1 MDVLVSIIVPI
12 YRVEEYLPRCITS
25 ILAQTYKNW
34 ELILI
39 DDGSPDRCGEICDR
53 YAQEYESVTVIHQS
67 NHGVSLARN
76 IGIEKAKG
84 DYILFVDPDDWLAPN
99 MIEMMLA
106 EGDGAQLIVCGFT
119 DYYQNEDGTSEMIP
133 NPIWR
138 EQHDTFVTTDPDYE
152 VLCKTSTVWNKL
164 FRRDVVG
171 NIRFNPELV
180 YGEDSLFTASVLGNV
195 HSAVLIPRPYYYYFR
210 NRKGNVV
217 SATIDDRSLQFL
229 ESALRIYDELKNRN
243 QGRYG
248 VFRIFLAIRLIL
260 KKISIQEQKR
270 YHRYIAECC
279 NTLQKTDLRDRIGYL
294 QDKRFGFILR
304 RKIFYFFAPYSTRLL
319 FTLMKR

>member
-1 MDVLVSIIVPI
+1 MRFAKQGMRFSQNVSVKRCRFFVDLSYFLRADLEFPVGSHEPVDFLLDVCRLRITVAAAVRKRLDGIGALFEARKECCFIRHTLAVSP
-12 YRVEEYLPRCITS
+12 
-25 ILAQTYKNW
+25 LA
-34 ELILI
+34 
-39 DDGSPDRCGEICDR
+39 
-53 YAQEYESVTVIHQS
+53 
-67 NHGVSLARN
+67 LAFLR
-76 IGIEKAKG
+76 KG

-195 HSAVLIPRPYYYYFR
+195 HSTVLIPRPYYYYFR

-217 SATIDDRSLQFL
+217 SATIDDRSLQ
-229 ESALRIYDELKNRN
+229 
-243 QGRYG
+243 
-248 VFRIFLAIRLIL
+248 
-260 KKISIQEQKR
+260 
-270 YHRYIAECC
+270 
-279 NTLQKTDLRDRIGYL
+279 
-294 QDKRFGFILR
+294 
-304 RKIFYFFAPYSTRLL
+304 
-319 FTLMKR
+319 